1 MRPLGDAGKNG
12 WTVADFSVMMVAI
25 DLGSQRIGED
35 RLIVR
40 SAVTALDSSLS
51 TNRRATRTLVS
62 TITNHRRL
70 IERNLCLYRQ
80 LHHLL
85 LTPAYCRARLQWCSV
100 RSGCNQVEWGR
111 IVFSDECRFQ
121 LCPDDHRRCVWRSS
135 GQRADPA
142 FTITRNRR
150 PSRCYGIGCH
160 FF

>member
-12 WTVADFSVMMVAI
+12 WAVADFSVMMVAI

-51 TNRRATRTLVS
+51 TNRRAIRTLVS
-62 TITNHRRL
+62 TITNHRQL

-80 LHHLL
+80 LHHLI
-85 LTPAYCRARLQWCSV
+85 LTPAYCRDRLQWCSV
-100 RSGCNQVEWGR
+100 RSGCNQAEWGR

-121 LCPDDHRRCVWRSS
+121 LCPDDNRRCVWRSS
-135 GQRADPA
+135 GQLADPA
-142 FTITRNRR
+142 FTVTRNRR
-150 PSRCYGIGCH
+150 PSRFYGMGCH

>member
-1 MRPLGDAGKNG
+1 MGRSDAAIRDAGKNG
-12 WTVADFSVMMVAI
+12 WAVADFSVMMVAI

-51 TNRRATRTLVS
+51 TNRRAIRTLVS
-62 TITNHRRL
+62 TITNHRQL

-100 RSGCNQVEWGR
+100 RSGCNQAEWGR

-121 LCPDDHRRCVWRSS
+121 LCPDDNQRCVWRSS
-135 GQRADPA
+135 GQR
-142 FTITRNRR
+142 RR
-150 PSRCYGIGCH
+150 SCFHCYSQQTPK
-160 FF
+160 